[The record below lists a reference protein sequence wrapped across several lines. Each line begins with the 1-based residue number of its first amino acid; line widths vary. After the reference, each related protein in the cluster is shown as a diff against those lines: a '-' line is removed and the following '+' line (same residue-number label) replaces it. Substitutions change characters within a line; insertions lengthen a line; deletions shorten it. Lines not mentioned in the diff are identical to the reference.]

1 MTRCVLMVAALL
13 AGAAPLAAQTA
24 PPFPASQEQAP
35 SPGDPAFLSRFAFHL
50 NAEHLSGDDDR
61 FVWDTQFGGEIDLVD
76 FGAGRGTFYANY
88 QAILGEQFR
97 RFDPSHGNYLLGGV
111 LVGRAAGLEIGG
123 VFHHESRHLSDRPKR
138 FAIDWNMLGARVR
151 RIGTAGDLGY
161 DARAEVRKVI
171 FKSYVDYTWDAEGE
185 VRLRQPLT
193 RVMSAIAG
201 GTVRLVG
208 TDGSRDRGMQTG
220 ARGEGGIR
228 LDGRGAA
235 AELFVAVERR
245 TDPDPLEFF
254 TANWFTVGFRLV
266 SK

>member
-1 MTRCVLMVAALL
+1 MTRCVLLVAALL

-24 PPFPASQEQAP
+24 PSLPASQDQAP
-35 SPGDPAFLSRFAFHL
+35 APGSPAFLSRFAFHL
-50 NAEHLSGDDDR
+50 NAEHLSGDDER
-61 FVWDTQFGGEIDLVD
+61 FVWDTQFGGEIDLFD

-88 QAILGEQFR
+88 QAILGEEFR
-97 RFDPSHGNYLLGGV
+97 RFDPSHGNYILGGV
-111 LVGRAAGLEIGG
+111 LVGRTAGVEIGG

-151 RIGTAGDLGY
+151 KLDTVGDLDY
-161 DARAEVRKVI
+161 DARGEFRAVV
-171 FKSYVDYTWDAEGE
+171 FKSYVDYDWDAEGE
-185 VRLRQPLT
+185 VRLRKRLGP
-193 RVMSAIAG
+193 VVSAIGAG
-201 GTVRLVG
+201 LVRVVG

>member
-1 MTRCVLMVAALL
+1 MVAALL

-24 PPFPASQEQAP
+24 PLSPTSQEQAP
-35 SPGDPAFLSRFAFHL
+35 SPGAPAFLSRFAFHL
-50 NAEHLSGDDDR
+50 NAEHLSGDDER
-61 FVWDTQFGGEIDLVD
+61 FVWDTQFGGEIDMLD
-76 FGAGRGTFYANY
+76 FGTGRGTFYANY
-88 QAILGEQFR
+88 QAILGEDFR
-97 RFDPSHGNYLLGGV
+97 RFDPSHGNYILGGV

-138 FAIDWNMLGARVR
+138 FAIDWNMLGGRVR
-151 RIGTAGDLGY
+151 KIATVGDLDY
-161 DARAEVRKVI
+161 DARGEVRAVV
-171 FKSYVDYTWDAEGE
+171 FKSYVDYDWDAEGE
-185 VRLRQPLT
+185 LRLRKRLT
-193 RVMSAIAG
+193 PAVSAIG
-201 GTVRLVG
+201 GGLVRIVG

-228 LDGRGAA
+228 LEGRGAA